1 MSQRETAFFVGQ
13 YRNQLMCVQLL
24 RQQYNVSLI
33 QMLSCLKIFRS
44 LLLYIKH
51 AEREGSYF
59 DGRWRVNNWISI
71 ASYFFSAEITC
82 NFSDE
87 LSRLDSYGCF
97 PHFPNM
103 FSFALLPSPRPKIN
117 RNVLQMQVYKINFI
131 WWILVVISVN
141 YFLIML
147 LCFLGGCFA
156 GTFKKEENHLLLK
169 VYQIRGP
176 TEQYF
181 SKFKND
187 NWAMDGYV
195 SISKVVI
202 VKLIKHC
209 ILYCACNLHS
219 CIAFF
224 LIK

>member
-1 MSQRETAFFVGQ
+1 
-13 YRNQLMCVQLL
+13 MCVQLL
-24 RQQYNVSLI
+24 RQQYDVSLI
-33 QMLSCLKIFRS
+33 QMLSCWKIFRS
-44 LLLYIKH
+44 LLLHIKH

-71 ASYFFSAEITC
+71 ASYAFSAEITY

-117 RNVLQMQVYKINFI
+117 RISLQMQVYKINSI
-131 WWILVVISVN
+131 WWILLVISVN

-147 LCFLGGCFA
+147 FFYISFLFLGCFA
-156 GTFKKEENHLLLK
+156 GTYKKEENHLLLK

-195 SISKVVI
+195 SITKVVI
-202 VKLIKHC
+202 IKLIKHC
-209 ILYCACNLHS
+209 ILYRACN
-219 CIAFF
+219 
-224 LIK
+224 